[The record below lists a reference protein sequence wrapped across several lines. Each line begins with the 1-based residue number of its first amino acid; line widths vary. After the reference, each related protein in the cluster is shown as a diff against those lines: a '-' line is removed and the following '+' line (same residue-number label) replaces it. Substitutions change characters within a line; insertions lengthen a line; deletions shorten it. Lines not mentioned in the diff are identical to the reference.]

1 MVESSITRMVLVAVS
16 QLSSLRENQSEI
28 VVREPLGNLGR
39 KFWMLTTNVATLR
52 EQERLEGMV
61 MQGNPSRP
69 MPTRTVV
76 IYAILCVGFVA
87 VVVLIFIGLLNYV
100 AKLESG
106 PSRNSLTEQLM
117 NRKSVALQ
125 EIMDSLVRSD
135 FGGVSKAADKMK
147 RLGDTADWFLRD
159 EDYNDDGV
167 HFRDSTMSLI
177 DSANKKDYEAAA
189 LAYDELATSCIDCH
203 RRILKQP
210 TRSP

>member
-1 MVESSITRMVLVAVS
+1 M
-16 QLSSLRENQSEI
+16 QENE
-28 VVREPLGNLGR
+28 
-39 KFWMLTTNVATLR
+39 W
-52 EQERLEGMV
+52 
-61 MQGNPSRP
+61 RP
-69 MPTRTVV
+69 MRTRTVV
-76 IYAILCVGFVA
+76 LYVGLSIGLVAII
-87 VVVLIFIGLLNYV
+87 VLIFIGLLNYV

-135 FGGVSKAADKMK
+135 FRGVSKAADKMK

-159 EDYNDDGV
+159 EDYHDDGA

-177 DSANKKDYEAAA
+177 DSANQKDYEAAA

-203 RRILKQP
+203 RRILNKP
-210 TRSP
+210 TRSR